1 MVNSKKT
8 LKSNIVKKLKNTYCR
23 LKPSKISGVG
33 VFAVR
38 DIPRNKDPFR
48 GIKEQNWYEFKTSD
62 FKNFDKEVLK
72 MIDDFFVIEKDGS
85 VLIPEFGLDGM
96 DISFFPNNSENPNL
110 KRIDDGSFSTLRK
123 IKKGE
128 ELTVSYGT
136 YDWKY
141 E

>member
-8 LKSNIVKKLKNTYCR
+8 LKSNIVKRLKNTYCR

-38 DIPRNKDPFR
+38 DIPKNQNPFQ
-48 GIKEQNWYEFKTSD
+48 GIKYNYHELKTSD

-72 MIDDFFVIEKDGS
+72 MIDNLFVIGKNGKVWVPESGLNGMDVSFFV
-85 VLIPEFGLDGM
+85 
-96 DISFFPNNSENPNL
+96 NHSENPNL
-110 KRIDDGSFSTLRK
+110 KTIDDGSNFITLRK
-123 IKKGE
+123 VKKGE

-141 E
+141 